1 MANAF
6 YAVDGTLGAKLTEA
20 STTPTHALGQLV
32 QANAGAV
39 FMYVRASSTISQYDC
54 AVADSSYKANAI
66 TSSLVTEGASIGWPQ
81 VSAVADDYL
90 WMALQ
95 GRTINIRVAS
105 SAAANAALYTT
116 ATAGVLDDAAANN
129 LIEGVKVVTT
139 QASTTGLAGTPA
151 YAIYA
156 RVGASV

>member
-1 MANAF
+1 MSNAF
-6 YAVDGTLGAKLTEA
+6 FAVDGTLSAKLTDV

-32 QANAGAV
+32 QANSGAT
-39 FMYVRASSTISQYDC
+39 FMYCRASSTISQYDC
-54 AVADSSYKANAI
+54 VVIDSTYKANAI

-81 VSAVADDYL
+81 VAAVADDYL
-90 WMALQ
+90 WAALQ

-116 ATAGVLDDAAANN
+116 ATAGVLDAAANN
-129 LIEGVKVVTT
+129 LIEGVKVVTL

-151 YAIYA
+151 YAVYP